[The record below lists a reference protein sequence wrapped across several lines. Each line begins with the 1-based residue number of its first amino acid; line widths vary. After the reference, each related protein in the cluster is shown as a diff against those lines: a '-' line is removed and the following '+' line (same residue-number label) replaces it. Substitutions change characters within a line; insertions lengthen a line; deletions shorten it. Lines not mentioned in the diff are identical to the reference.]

1 MFASNVYL
9 GEGGVT
15 GENRIKELIAAMP
28 VCLEAD
34 AAASAAKK
42 AKRAPTEAEAT
53 LIARADTLREKLVQV
68 TLALALALTLTLTL
82 ALALAPAPIPTPT
95 PTLTLTYRWTCMP
108 GWALSRRAAPSRPGA
123 ATCAP
128 RSPPPRRASP
138 LTRSLTLTRTR
149 TRTLS
154 LTLALTRTRTR
165 TRTLTPLA
173 ATQERLGAGLG
184 SFEESLEQAQPL
196 AAAAGA

>member
-1 MFASNVYL
+1 MSLGVAPLGELFRPYQMPRDELTKEVARLLSTPTEVHAMFASNVYL

-68 TLALALALTLTLTL
+68 TLTLALALALALTLAL
-82 ALALAPAPIPTPT
+82 ALALAAAPIPTPT
-95 PTLTLTYRWTCMP
+95 PVSYTHLTLPTI
-108 GWALSRRAAPSRPGA
+108 
-123 ATCAP
+123 
-128 RSPPPRRASP
+128 
-138 LTRSLTLTRTR
+138 
-149 TRTLS
+149 
-154 LTLALTRTRTR
+154 
-165 TRTLTPLA
+165 
-173 ATQERLGAGLG
+173 
-184 SFEESLEQAQPL
+184 
-196 AAAAGA
+196 

>member
-68 TLALALALTLTLTL
+68 DVHAGVGPLETGGTIETGGSYVRPALASTK
-82 ALALAPAPIPTPT
+82 
-95 PTLTLTYRWTCMP
+95 
-108 GWALSRRAAPSRPGA
+108 
-123 ATCAP
+123 
-128 RSPPPRRASP
+128 
-138 LTRSLTLTRTR
+138 
-149 TRTLS
+149 
-154 LTLALTRTRTR
+154 
-165 TRTLTPLA
+165 
-173 ATQERLGAGLG
+173 ERLGAGLG